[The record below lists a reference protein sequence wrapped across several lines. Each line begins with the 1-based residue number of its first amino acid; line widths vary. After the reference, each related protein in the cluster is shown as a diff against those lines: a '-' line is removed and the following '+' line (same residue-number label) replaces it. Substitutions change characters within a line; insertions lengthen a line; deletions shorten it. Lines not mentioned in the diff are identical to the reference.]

1 MRVVIQRTGHASVTI
16 NGICKSAI
24 QKGLMILIGIE
35 ETDGKEDID
44 WLCKK
49 IVNLRVFDDENGVM
63 NKSILDIDGEILVI
77 SQFTLHAS
85 TKKGN
90 RPSYIRAAKP
100 GATREEVMRAVETAQ
115 CREIIDRLPD
125 GLDSVVGNGG
135 TYLSGG
141 ENQRIALARAI
152 LKDAPIIILDEATAF
167 ADAENEHQIQLAF
180 EELTKGKTVLMI
192 AHRLSTIQNADLI
205 LVFEEGKIIERGT
218 HDTLLAE
225 NGKYASMWKDYQTS
239 IQWKVGKEA
248 E

>member
-63 NKSILDIDGEILVI
+63 NKSILEDGGEILVI

-90 RPSYIRAAKP
+90 RPSYIKAAKP
-100 GATREEVMRAVETAQ
+100 DVSIPLYEQFCKDLSGALGKEIGTGIFGADMKVE
-115 CREIIDRLPD
+115 LLND
-125 GLDSVVGNGG
+125 GPITILLDSDK
-135 TYLSGG
+135 L
-141 ENQRIALARAI
+141 
-152 LKDAPIIILDEATAF
+152 F
-167 ADAENEHQIQLAF
+167 
-180 EELTKGKTVLMI
+180 
-192 AHRLSTIQNADLI
+192 
-205 LVFEEGKIIERGT
+205 
-218 HDTLLAE
+218 
-225 NGKYASMWKDYQTS
+225 
-239 IQWKVGKEA
+239 
-248 E
+248 